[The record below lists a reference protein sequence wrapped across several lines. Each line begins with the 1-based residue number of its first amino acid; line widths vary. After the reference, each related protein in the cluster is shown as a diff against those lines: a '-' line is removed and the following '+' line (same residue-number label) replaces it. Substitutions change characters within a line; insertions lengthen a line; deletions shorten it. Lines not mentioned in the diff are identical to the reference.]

1 MLPPY
6 HFAAG
11 YMLMAFTPDKDL
23 KKKIFYGVLFGLIS
37 VSPDL
42 DVLFR
47 VHRSFS
53 HSLVFITM
61 ITLPLIIRL
70 RGRSLFRYAVL
81 AYTAYILHIL
91 LDLQDPTP
99 ALWPIFNGAI
109 WISAS
114 FYIKASSP
122 LTINAYITPHFEE
135 YEFKSLSEFLYKA
148 ADYNSLIFASLM
160 ILAFTLVVA
169 SNLHS
174 SKPSNQPSKNV
185 YTHIH

>member
-11 YMLMAFTPDKDL
+11 YMLMAFTPDKNL

-37 VSPDL
+37 ISPDL

-61 ITLPLIIRL
+61 IALPLIIHL
-70 RGRSLFRYAVL
+70 RGKSFFRYMTL
-81 AYTAYILHIL
+81 AYMAYVLHIL
-91 LDLQDPTP
+91 LDLQDPVP
-99 ALWPIFNGAI
+99 VLWPIFNGAI
-109 WISAS
+109 WISAN

-122 LTINAYITPHFEE
+122 LTINAYMTPHFEE

-148 ADYNSLIFASLM
+148 ADYNSLTFALLV
-160 ILAFTLVVA
+160 ILAFTLGVA
-169 SNLHS
+169 SNLHNFRS
-174 SKPSNQPSKNV
+174 SN
-185 YTHIH
+185 